1 MLPPLRSAPRGVDV
15 GAGGDQKDADGVTDT
30 KGLAREGEEYAFRD
44 DRGQDWLLSWH
55 SPELP
60 PPEGT
65 RHGSDG
71 ICFTPDGSVVL
82 VSQQGTAWEYPGG
95 RPEGDEEWRATLVR
109 EVLEEAC
116 AVVRSATLLGYS
128 RSVCLK
134 GEEAGLVLVR
144 ALWCADVGLKP
155 WRPQHETTGRMVV
168 HPEEVLGRVR
178 NICEPIDRRAFH
190 EALVARGLA

>member
-1 MLPPLRSAPRGVDV
+1 M
-15 GAGGDQKDADGVTDT
+15 TDPE
-30 KGLAREGEEYAFRD
+30 GLAREGEAYEFRD
-44 DRGQDWLLSWH
+44 ERGQDWLLSWH

-65 RHGSDG
+65 RHGSGG
-71 ICFTPDGSVVL
+71 ICFTPGGGVVL
-82 VSQQGTAWEYPGG
+82 VTQSGSDWEFPGG
-95 RPEGDEEWRATLVR
+95 RPEDDEDWRATLVR

-116 AVVRSATLLGYS
+116 AVVQDATLLGYA

-134 GEEAGLVLVR
+134 GAEAGLVLVR

-190 EALVARGLA
+190 EAMASRRLA

>member
-1 MLPPLRSAPRGVDV
+1 VEA
-15 GAGGDQKDADGVTDT
+15 GAGSDFGDADRVNAPE
-30 KGLAREGEEYAFRD
+30 GLARENEEYAFRD
-44 DRGQDWLLSWH
+44 DRGQDWMLSWH

-65 RHGSDG
+65 RHGSGG

-82 VSQQGTAWEYPGG
+82 VIQQGTAWKYPGG
-95 RPEGDEEWRATLVR
+95 RPEADEDWRATLAR

-116 AVVRSATLLGYS
+116 AVVRSATLLGYC

>member
-1 MLPPLRSAPRGVDV
+1 MLPVLRLAPRGVEA
-15 GAGGDQKDADGVTDT
+15 GAGGDPGDADGMTDPE
-30 KGLAREGEEYAFRD
+30 GLAREGEAYEFRD
-44 DRGQDWLLSWH
+44 ERSQDWLLSWH

-82 VSQQGTAWEYPGG
+82 VTQQGTAWEYPGG

-178 NICEPIDRRAFH
+178 NTCEPIDRRAFH

>member
-1 MLPPLRSAPRGVDV
+1 M
-15 GAGGDQKDADGVTDT
+15 TDPE
-30 KGLAREGEEYAFRD
+30 GLAREGEEYAFQD

-60 PPEGT
+60 PPQGT
-65 RHGSDG
+65 RHGSGGVD
-71 ICFTPDGSVVL
+71 
-82 VSQQGTAWEYPGG
+82 WEFPAG
-95 RPEGDEEWRATLVR
+95 RPEGDEDWRATLIR

-116 AVVRSATLLGYS
+116 AVVQEATLLGYS

-168 HPEEVLGRVR
+168 HPEEVLGRVM